1 MAIYTASFAA
11 WANEPLYRKTQV
23 QAIRHA
29 FVAKKFDHLE
39 SLHQRYLQNGTRTPS
54 GIWELSLL
62 HEGLQL
68 PITNKAG
75 TPIQDGSEFDRHFD
89 EWLTAHPRSEVA
101 HLARVQ
107 RYIARF
113 EDILRSVGNATPTM
127 DQLRLLREQ
136 LDNAEIYIARHRPRE
151 AKDPHWDVLNLIM
164 ANWRGLD
171 RDSFDRML
179 REALARHPTYYDL
192 YFEAGVY
199 YINHA
204 DNALA
209 AVDTLAREGALRTQA
224 TDGAGLYARVLWS
237 ASRQIGDVNFQRVVN
252 WPLMKRA
259 VADVVARWPDDY
271 NRAFFARF
279 ACIMRDKETTAELL
293 QPLREPHI
301 SSVWN
306 WEDSYEI
313 CRKLA
318 FGESA
323 KKP

>member
-1 MAIYTASFAA
+1 MRVAYRFATVDRCCWWVAMRLSKLFLHIACIMAIYTASFAA

-179 REALARHPTYYDL
+179 REALARHPPIMISISKPAFTTL
-192 YFEAGVY
+192 ITLTTHSPRWTRWRERARC
-199 YINHA
+199 A
-204 DNALA
+204 RRRQTALA
-209 AVDTLAREGALRTQA
+209 FMRGSF
-224 TDGAGLYARVLWS
+224 G
-237 ASRQIGDVNFQRVVN
+237 QRLV
-252 WPLMKRA
+252 RSG
-259 VADVVARWPDDY
+259 
-271 NRAFFARF
+271 
-279 ACIMRDKETTAELL
+279 T
-293 QPLREPHI
+293 
-301 SSVWN
+301 
-306 WEDSYEI
+306 
-313 CRKLA
+313 
-318 FGESA
+318 
-323 KKP
+323 